1 MYFGYIARM
10 TRAGTIQALDA
21 DYTRTAVMKGLGRRK
36 VMRRHV
42 ARNALQPTVSV
53 IGVQIGYLFAGLIA
67 LERIFNYPGL
77 GNLIYQASTKKDFP
91 LLSAAV
97 IVVGIIYMLCTL
109 AADLVI
115 AWMNPRARMAASR
128 A

>member
-1 MYFGYIARM
+1 M
-10 TRAGTIQALDA
+10 
-21 DYTRTAVMKGLGRRK
+21 
-36 VMRRHV
+36 
-42 ARNALQPTVSV
+42 

-77 GNLIYQASTKKDFP
+77 GNLIYNASSKKDFP

-109 AADLVI
+109 AADLTI
-115 AWMNPRARMAASR
+115 AWMNPRANGGESGMRTPP
-128 A
+128 